1 MVTSKQ
7 GLLIDLWWGSDVIK
21 NNLKKRLIS
30 EMNADTEVKSIG
42 LYCWQYKA
50 FTAGNVVNKT

>member
-1 MVTSKQ
+1 M
-7 GLLIDLWWGSDVIK
+7 IK

-50 FTAGNVVNKT
+50 LTAGNVVNKT